1 MPRFLGTPVI
11 PTGAV
16 AGYVASSDASGA
28 VSWSTETPNVEI
40 PLDIGL
46 LYTTIRFS
54 EIGGVGP
61 LGTTLVPYVKRF
73 VCPKNQT
80 VANVYVSISVAGSTL
95 TSGSNRIGLYN
106 AAGTKIGETADMST
120 TWNSAGW
127 KAMTL
132 TVIGGQSLALTA
144 NAVYYLAYLASATT
158 RPAVSRGNS
167 FANVQDA
174 NGLNTGAALNWS
186 TLAAVVSG
194 SGLPTSF
201 TPASGLTASAI
212 AIPYVGLN

>member
-1 MPRFLGTPVI
+1 MPRFLGAPVI
-11 PTGAV
+11 PSGAT
-16 AGYVASSDASGA
+16 AGYLATSDASGT
-28 VSWSTETPNVEI
+28 VSWGVDSPNVEI

-54 EIGGVGP
+54 EIGGNGP

-80 VANVYVSISVAGSTL
+80 VSQVFLSISAAGATL
-95 TSGSNRIGLYN
+95 TAGSNRIGLYN
-106 AAGTKIGETADMST
+106 SAGTKIGETADQSAV
-120 TWNSAGW
+120 WNSGGW

-144 NAVYYLAYLASATT
+144 NAVYYLAYLASGTT
-158 RPAVSRGNS
+158 RPGASRGNS

-201 TPASGLTASAI
+201 TPSSGLTASAI